1 MKTIINKS
9 NFVIVV
15 TNEFI
20 SKEIPINGQVILQD
34 DEINGN
40 YLFDIEFFS
49 KKQMKT
55 ENNLEMVRTCGN
67 RYGLWFER
75 STVIPMKT
83 AVDLLECSEIIVK
96 DEKIEFHFL
105 TAIFKKIS
113 LIKPHVDNCNFA
125 KKTLF
130 VNDKDK
136 KYFLRWLLIELI
148 ITVLL
153 FPILI
158 YCSVFSFI
166 DGWGW
171 FECILMCLTT
181 LAFAYCYCRKLF
193 YCVVYKKL

>member
-1 MKTIINKS
+1 MKTITNKS
-9 NFVIVV
+9 NFVIVA

-40 YLFDIEFFS
+40 YLFDIQFFS

-113 LIKPHVDNCNFA
+113 LIKPHVDTCNFA

-136 KYFLRWLLIELI
+136 KIF
-148 ITVLL
+148 
-153 FPILI
+153 
-158 YCSVFSFI
+158 
-166 DGWGW
+166 
-171 FECILMCLTT
+171 
-181 LAFAYCYCRKLF
+181 
-193 YCVVYKKL
+193 

>member
-1 MKTIINKS
+1 MKTITNKS

-15 TNEFI
+15 TNGFV
-20 SKEIPINGQVILQD
+20 SKEIPIHGQEIIQD

-40 YLFDIEFFS
+40 YLFDILFFS

-55 ENNLEMVRTCGN
+55 DNHLEMVRTCGN
-67 RYGLWFER
+67 CHGLWFES

-105 TAIFKKIS
+105 TVIFKKIS
-113 LIKPHVDNCNFA
+113 LIKPHVNDCPCE
-125 KKTLF
+125 KKMIF

-136 KYFLRWLLIELI
+136 KYFLRSLLIELI
-148 ITVLL
+148 ITFFL
-153 FPILI
+153 FPILT
-158 YCSVFSFI
+158 YCSVSSFI
-166 DGWGW
+166 EGWGW
-171 FECILMCLTT
+171 FECILMCLIT

-193 YCVVYKKL
+193 YYVVYKKL